1 MANEVDEDDV
11 FFDTIGLFESQTSN
25 KYLDK
30 TNTIEQE
37 ADEASAMKSVAP
49 AEAMEDQS
57 FHCENNRQGNL
68 KPDNKFHLQTTDPLN
83 PEKDFL
89 EYMLSLSGS
98 LGEGEE
104 ITRTGGKGKSVSGV
118 SVSNAKPNTKIG
130 LDHLDNLCKL
140 MEQLS
145 DLREAN
151 TKLQKRVQYLED
163 IKSLHD
169 MHREVVKV
177 LSIDVQHEP
186 TYRQG
191 RYTKGCNQSVT
202 YTENPRRVRYKAKGR
217 QFSVQ
222 KSKTQFNIPESPSTV
237 RERSKSVGHEEMC
250 EPKGSNKKKFPKW
263 FKFKEALGW
272 ERGNQ
277 ESGRTGG
284 SKGGRSEK
292 RLQTEKLAKD
302 VFRGDEGRRVLWE
315 EHLGALGIP
324 VYLEY
329 PDHEGLD
336 PEKLTLEEL
345 MGTTESLSSPE
356 GSLYLS
362 EENLLKKG
370 EAPAARQSSARE
382 KSESSRRHERKDK
395 FTPSPTSSTRGPPGR
410 EDIRDS
416 QERSNTID
424 QECEGEQPAYQE
436 DTKKSHKG
444 PWRRVKTMIQTR
456 RDSLRRKHRKN
467 ESGKKREEKIDT
479 DPVSGVSVEISV
491 ASDEE
496 EGEIKDED
504 DRTDDELGELRERK
518 ISNRSVMSISKK
530 GSSQN
535 ISGLQE
541 QRISCTDDW
550 VQEPARDT
558 HGINVVAK
566 GTVQQERKKKPKSL
580 SIPTDEEENSLPP
593 IWRTSATA
601 EDNPPTPHSS
611 PPFHRKSRWTKVKK
625 VFSSK
630 REDDVRYPRSQSVPS
645 SPASVEKVS
654 HFDYDEKKIEDEG
667 QLQEDETNIKE
678 AQSPDVAFSDS
689 YTSELSAMTADGS
702 LQVLMPSSS
711 APMASIV
718 QELQRN
724 LSEDFNRKIQ
734 EWERKRGNGWK
745 PPSPSLERKGSS
757 SRLWRSK
764 TEKDKPDRIE
774 KVRKNR
780 MKDLNWLEKELQ
792 KVEREKQRLAKQKR
806 KYEERAVQLQRLRE
820 AVFNAQKTNKK
831 EVLVRTSAGEFRF
844 EGISDAFTKKL
855 YEWETKRGVQPELS
869 TIALLDASMRKPSF
883 SPRICL
889 PSDRAPSL
897 QRGISRSETSIP
909 DAIQSGPSP
918 CTSLPSLQHDTSQ
931 HSERIQL
938 SRANSEP
945 DLSSFN
951 SNKEMGFK
959 QRSHSD
965 DTVGSDRVQSYAPPE
980 VTQLIDSDS
989 EEAVLYEKK
998 WKEERELQEAS
1009 AQEDNY
1015 YTLLE
1020 ENMFLLEQLKTKEGI
1035 CRRLEEEL
1043 ETLDDKMEEMNAR
1056 HQKELELYK
1065 DKLWK
1070 LHCRYCKPTDLQ
1082 DSLRL
1087 ISQLKFKVDELEQC
1101 CDRLKYNRETL
1112 EDSFRYH
1119 SEQQARLTRDF
1130 IDKMKE
1136 LQEKTNSQWVCP
1148 EAQEEPAKKPS
1159 TLRLNSK
1166 NVAKL
1171 QHLSTELL
1179 QQARNIECQLAA
1191 RNSQVCQL
1199 RWEVLRHEVATM
1211 RLHTELR
1218 HARWKGN
1225 GSFSVKRTLM
1235 ARRRGSRPE
1244 KHHSWSSSEKLKK
1257 QDSEEERQTDN
1268 KFGVCKEWER
1278 IEYLPSDLS
1287 NIAQQLKVELLKLC
1301 SNADVSVCSS
1311 NGSSSPE
1318 QPQKIYQVCDQPIAD
1333 IQDKVNEPYESPSST
1348 HAHEF
1353 PTQVMSPKLSV
1364 RRNSDGQQSLSGQD
1378 VYSAPEYKDG
1388 EQLTLALKVPEKQ
1401 WRSNSPTLY
1410 SDNSFIE
1417 NNPHISGPS
1426 NKSLDETCKKIEY
1439 SKPKDFITPLKDR
1452 DVGSN
1457 VLSSTRAVDLKL
1469 DHYQKTPGTRKE
1481 SLQKEQF
1488 SDEIKNL
1495 DIFFPSL
1502 NTDHDNSTCN
1512 ITTGITKPTDLSG
1525 KTNTNVD
1532 GMSTSQKMVNNDV
1545 SEETTEGLVPEL
1557 GKSKESQSDPDEE
1570 EMILRAAPFL
1580 RGESPV
1586 IRSRSPR
1593 KLKKETSREKPTN
1606 EPEGYLSDSKSR
1618 TVLTHV
1624 SQEGSPS
1631 VKNLIEK
1638 YNRKVKDS
1646 QHVVQPP
1653 SPRGDGE
1660 MHCWPQMSEV
1670 TQPKQLNEI
1679 KHFSLDPEYNRTI
1692 SETVQ
1697 FIPSLSPASRARA
1710 AALLK
1715 AKEDFITQTSVMSL
1729 KADMMHGKSKDKDVS
1744 PSLDQGEE
1752 SRKDENGNRSNR
1764 WESMPCTGDDSH
1776 SVSSMKSIDSMS
1788 EILFKSEEKCQESK
1802 TSNQETTEDSGQAS
1816 DKRRSVC
1823 TIAATDSSASLED
1836 AASIPKST
1844 ANTKIRKPKK
1854 KKDQSAISALCR
1866 QSLTVTL
1873 ETQAG
1878 ILPSEA
1884 LQVDASKGHSSNVN
1898 PLSPH
1903 PISNSGNQE
1912 RPKGWLSKNIFK
1924 PK

>member
-1 MANEVDEDDV
+1 MANEVDDDDV
-11 FFDTIGLFESQTSN
+11 FFDTIGLFESQTSS
-25 KYLDK
+25 KYFDK
-30 TNTIEQE
+30 TNTMEQE
-37 ADEASAMKSVAP
+37 ADETSVTKSVAP
-49 AEAMEDQS
+49 AETMEDQS
-57 FHCENNRQGNL
+57 FHCKNSRQETL
-68 KPDNKFHLQTTDPLN
+68 KPDNKVNSQTTDPLN

-118 SVSNAKPNTKIG
+118 SVSSAKPNTKIG

-177 LSIDVQHEP
+177 LSMDVQHEP
-186 TYRQG
+186 SYRQG

-202 YTENPRRVRYKAKGR
+202 YTENQRRVRNKAKAR
-217 QFSVQ
+217 QFYVQ

-237 RERSKSVGHEEMC
+237 RERSKSVGHEEIC
-250 EPKGSNKKKFPKW
+250 EPKGNNKKKFPKW

-356 GSLYLS
+356 GSVYLS

-370 EAPAARQSSARE
+370 EVPAARQSSARE
-382 KSESSRRHERKDK
+382 KSEGSKRHERKDK
-395 FTPSPTSSTRGPPGR
+395 LTPSPTSSTRGPHGR

-424 QECEGEQPAYQE
+424 HECEGDQPAYQE

-467 ESGKKREEKIDT
+467 ESGKKREDKIDA

-491 ASDEE
+491 ASDED
-496 EGEIKDED
+496 EGEVKDED
-504 DRTDDELGELRERK
+504 DRTDDELGELRERN
-518 ISNRSVMSISKK
+518 ISNRSIVSTSKK

-535 ISGLQE
+535 VSGLQE
-541 QRISCTDDW
+541 QRIFCTDDW
-550 VQEPARDT
+550 SQEPARDT
-558 HGINVVAK
+558 HGINTTTK
-566 GTVQQERKKKPKSL
+566 GTAHQERKKKPKSL
-580 SIPTDEEENSLPP
+580 SIPTDEEENSLLPM
-593 IWRTSATA
+593 WRTT

-611 PPFHRKSRWTKVKK
+611 PPFHRKSRWTRVKK

-630 REDDVRYPRSQSVPS
+630 REHDVRYPRSQSVPS

-654 HFDYDEKKIEDEG
+654 HFDYDEKKLKDEG
-667 QLQEDETNIKE
+667 QFQEDETNTKE

-689 YTSELSAMTADGS
+689 YTSELSAVTADGS
-702 LQVLMPSSS
+702 LQVLIPSSS
-711 APMASIV
+711 APMANLV

-734 EWERKRGNGWK
+734 EWERKRGNGGK

-909 DAIQSGPSP
+909 DALQSGPSP
-918 CTSLPSLQHDTSQ
+918 CTSLPSLQHETGQ

-951 SNKEMGFK
+951 SNKEIGFK

-965 DTVGSDRVQSYAPPE
+965 DTVSSDRVQSYAPPE

-998 WKEERELQEAS
+998 WKEEREIQETS

-1035 CRRLEEEL
+1035 CRRMEEEL

-1056 HQKELELYK
+1056 HQEELELYK
-1065 DKLWK
+1065 DKLWE
-1070 LHCRYCKPTDLQ
+1070 LHCRYCNPTDLQ

-1101 CDRLKYNRETL
+1101 CDRLKNNRETL
-1112 EDSFRYH
+1112 EDSFRDH
-1119 SEQQARLTRDF
+1119 SEQQARLTREF

-1136 LQEKTNSQWVCP
+1136 LQEETNFHWVCP
-1148 EAQEEPAKKPS
+1148 EPQEEQAKKPS
-1159 TLRLNSK
+1159 TLRLNPQII
-1166 NVAKL
+1166 VKL

-1199 RWEVLRHEVATM
+1199 RWEVLRREVAIM

-1244 KHHSWSSSEKLKK
+1244 KRHSWSSSEKLKK
-1257 QDSEEERQTDN
+1257 QDSEEERQAN
-1268 KFGVCKEWER
+1268 NNFGVCREWER
-1278 IEYLPSDLS
+1278 IEYLPFDLS

-1301 SNADVSVCSS
+1301 SSADVSVCSS

-1318 QPQKIYQVCDQPIAD
+1318 QPQKIYQVYGQPIID
-1333 IQDKVNEPYESPSST
+1333 IKDEVNEPCESPSST
-1348 HAHEF
+1348 HAHTF
-1353 PTQVMSPKLSV
+1353 STQVTSPKLSV

-1378 VYSAPEYKDG
+1378 VYNAPEYKDA

-1401 WRSNSPTLY
+1401 WRANFSTLCSENSL
-1410 SDNSFIE
+1410 IE
-1417 NNPHISGPS
+1417 DSSYISGPS
-1426 NKSLDETCKKIEY
+1426 NISQNDTSKKSEY
-1439 SKPKDFITPLKDR
+1439 SKSEDFITTFKNR

-1457 VLSSTRAVDLKL
+1457 ILSSTKAVDFKL
-1469 DHYQKTPGTRKE
+1469 DLYQKQPGKERIHYQTN
-1481 SLQKEQF
+1481 
-1488 SDEIKNL
+1488 NL
-1495 DIFFPSL
+1495 A
-1502 NTDHDNSTCN
+1502 
-1512 ITTGITKPTDLSG
+1512 TK
-1525 KTNTNVD
+1525 
-1532 GMSTSQKMVNNDV
+1532 
-1545 SEETTEGLVPEL
+1545 
-1557 GKSKESQSDPDEE
+1557 
-1570 EMILRAAPFL
+1570 
-1580 RGESPV
+1580 
-1586 IRSRSPR
+1586 
-1593 KLKKETSREKPTN
+1593 
-1606 EPEGYLSDSKSR
+1606 
-1618 TVLTHV
+1618 
-1624 SQEGSPS
+1624 
-1631 VKNLIEK
+1631 
-1638 YNRKVKDS
+1638 
-1646 QHVVQPP
+1646 
-1653 SPRGDGE
+1653 
-1660 MHCWPQMSEV
+1660 
-1670 TQPKQLNEI
+1670 
-1679 KHFSLDPEYNRTI
+1679 
-1692 SETVQ
+1692 
-1697 FIPSLSPASRARA
+1697 
-1710 AALLK
+1710 
-1715 AKEDFITQTSVMSL
+1715 
-1729 KADMMHGKSKDKDVS
+1729 
-1744 PSLDQGEE
+1744 
-1752 SRKDENGNRSNR
+1752 
-1764 WESMPCTGDDSH
+1764 
-1776 SVSSMKSIDSMS
+1776 
-1788 EILFKSEEKCQESK
+1788 
-1802 TSNQETTEDSGQAS
+1802 
-1816 DKRRSVC
+1816 
-1823 TIAATDSSASLED
+1823 
-1836 AASIPKST
+1836 
-1844 ANTKIRKPKK
+1844 
-1854 KKDQSAISALCR
+1854 
-1866 QSLTVTL
+1866 
-1873 ETQAG
+1873 
-1878 ILPSEA
+1878 
-1884 LQVDASKGHSSNVN
+1884 
-1898 PLSPH
+1898 
-1903 PISNSGNQE
+1903 
-1912 RPKGWLSKNIFK
+1912 
-1924 PK
+1924 